1 MSSAATAT
9 ATHKKAAAPRKPKA
23 DAAPKPATAKPAAAK
38 KPRAKKAD
46 AAAPAAV
53 MVDAIVALGKG
64 RKASAKVAAKG
75 KAAAQKPV
83 AEVKAAASKVAKAV
97 QPKHASA
104 RMRKAMQEVG
114 TVARARVYAVSARY
128 RLPAMQRQALAD
140 VTDEIV
146 QRVGAVLGKAVLF
159 MQHAHRKSITH
170 GDTAEGVRVLDSLDV
185 PQIYSAFAG
194 GYSGNDKHGIGYIN
208 RRLRVARKSHPTR
221 HADADADE

>member
-1 MSSAATAT
+1 MSSAATST

-46 AAAPAAV
+46 APAAV
-53 MVDAIVALGKG
+53 MVAAVAEPDKG
-64 RKASAKVAAKG
+64 RKAGAKVAAKG

-221 HADADADE
+221 GAEVDADE